1 MSEVLILLLGESAAA
16 PVRWA
21 FLGPDGIRDADTAEG
36 PDALAA
42 LAGRA
47 ADADLVAA
55 VLPGEQVAMRVM
67 PAPPRVTSK
76 FKAAAM
82 YLLEDELAESLETLH
97 ISVVRREDRG
107 CAFAVKTSLMDE
119 WRDFF
124 DVSGVHPDIMTA
136 DFALLDR
143 GASEGVIVFQ
153 PRRIV
158 CAANDQGFAIERP
171 LADGV
176 AAMLVESDTVES
188 VTAFGDAETERFDAG
203 EKPMTWSGGAGDVT
217 LISLYTEG
225 VLRGDAVNLLQ
236 GAYRKRRDWRGA
248 VAPWRR
254 AAMLAAACL
263 VGLVTATVAD
273 AARSSRLADRLDRE
287 ALSIHREAF
296 PEAANIDPRDH
307 ARQVLSTRTAGPA
320 FLSLTAEIAES
331 VDDDGRVQIDRIRY
345 NAARNEFAVNLSF
358 SDINDL
364 ETLKSQLGARG
375 IAVREAGGVRR
386 SGSRYIGELQ
396 VTTP

>member
-1 MSEVLILLLGESAAA
+1 MSEVLILLLGESPAA

-21 FLGPDGIRDADTAEG
+21 FLGPDGIRDANTAHG
-36 PDALAA
+36 PDALGA
-42 LAGRA
+42 LARRA
-47 ADADLVAA
+47 ESAELVAA
-55 VLPGEQVAMRVM
+55 VLPGEQVAMRAM
-67 PAPPRVTSK
+67 PSPPRAASK

-82 YLLEDELAESLETLH
+82 YLLEDELAESLEGLH
-97 ISVVRREDRG
+97 IAVLRREDRG
-107 CAFAVKTSLMDE
+107 CAFAVKKVLMDD

-124 DVSGVHPDIMTA
+124 DVSGLYPDLMTA

-143 GASEGVIVFQ
+143 GTSEGVIVFQ
-153 PRRIV
+153 PHRIV
-158 CAANDQGFAIERP
+158 CAINDQGFAAERP
-171 LADGV
+171 LADGIALSLV
-176 AAMLVESDTVES
+176 ADESVES

-203 EKPMTWSGGAGDVT
+203 ETPMTWGGGADDVT
-217 LISLYTEG
+217 LLSLYAEG
-225 VLRGDAVNLLQ
+225 ALSGDAANLLQ

-248 VAPWRR
+248 IAPWRR

-287 ALSIHREAF
+287 ALAIHREAF
-296 PEAANIDPRDH
+296 PEAANINPRDH
-307 ARQVLSTRTAGPA
+307 ARRVLSTRTAGPA
-320 FLSLTAEIAES
+320 FLALTAEIADS
-331 VDDDGRVQIDRIRY
+331 VDDDGRIQVDRIRY

-375 IAVREAGGVRR
+375 VAVREAGGVRR

>member
-1 MSEVLILLLGESAAA
+1 MSEVLILLLGESPAA

-21 FLGPDGIRDADTAEG
+21 FLGPDGIRDANTADG
-36 PDALAA
+36 PDALSA
-42 LAGRA
+42 LARRA
-47 ADADLVAA
+47 GEAELVAA
-55 VLPGEQVAMRVM
+55 VLPGEQVAMRAM
-67 PAPPRVTSK
+67 PSPPRAASK

-82 YLLEDELAESLETLH
+82 YLLEDELAESLEGLH
-97 ISVVRREDRG
+97 IAVLRREDRG
-107 CAFAVKTSLMDE
+107 CAFAVKKSLMDD

-124 DVSGVHPDIMTA
+124 DVSGIYPDLMTA

-143 GASEGVIVFQ
+143 GTSEGVIVFQ
-153 PRRIV
+153 TRRVV
-158 CAANDQGFAIERP
+158 CAVNDQGFAAERP

-176 AAMLVESDTVES
+176 VAALVGNEAIESI
-188 VTAFGDAETERFDAG
+188 TAYGDADTERFDAG
-203 EKPMTWSGGAGDVT
+203 ETPMTWGGGADNVT
-217 LISLYTEG
+217 LLSLYAEG
-225 VLRGDAVNLLQ
+225 ALRGDAANLLQ

-287 ALSIHREAF
+287 ALAIHRQAF
-296 PEAANIDPRDH
+296 PEAANINPRDH
-307 ARQVLSTRTAGPA
+307 ARRVLSTRTAGPA
-320 FLSLTAEIAES
+320 FLALTAKIADS
-331 VDDDGRVQIDRIRY
+331 VDDDGRIQVDRIRY

-375 IAVREAGGVRR
+375 VAVREAGGVRR